1 MQMSQLFDYFV
12 CSRPTID
19 RWADALEHQD
29 EELQQKIESE
39 MPRFVTL
46 KNLGQ
51 DEFNILAQCVEASDV
66 DTVEAVGQ
74 VDLVKAVSE
83 EEGPW
88 VMAFRQPA
96 VEAIA
101 GMTVDTPL
109 VQRWVK
115 AVAEF
120 HGRDEDRSRELL
132 TTNSAKTLKEMCR
145 VAVEKRLAVFTCFY
159 G

>member
-1 MQMSQLFDYFV
+1 MSQLFDYFV
-12 CSRPTID
+12 CSRPTMEG
-19 RWADALEHQD
+19 WADALEQQD
-29 EELQQKIESE
+29 EELQQRIESE
-39 MPRFVTL
+39 MPRFLTL

-51 DEFNILAQCVEASDV
+51 DEFNILARCVEGDDV
-66 DTVEAVGQ
+66 DTVKAVGQ
-74 VDLVKAVSE
+74 VDLVKAVTE

-101 GMTVDTPL
+101 AMSVDRPL
-109 VQRWVK
+109 LQRWVK

-120 HGRDEDRSRELL
+120 HGSDEDRCREIL
-132 TTNSAKTLKEMCR
+132 NPDAAKTLKEMCSL
-145 VAVEKRLAVFTCFY
+145 AVEKRLGVFTCFY

>member
-1 MQMSQLFDYFV
+1 MSQLFDYFA
-12 CSRPTID
+12 CSRPTIE
-19 RWADALEHQD
+19 RWADALEQQD

-51 DEFNILAQCVEASDV
+51 DELHILARCVKGNDV
-66 DTVEAVGQ
+66 DTVNAVGQ

-88 VMAFRQPA
+88 VLAFRQPT

-101 GMTVDTPL
+101 GMTVNMPL
-109 VQRWVK
+109 IERWVK

-120 HGRDEDRSRELL
+120 HGTDEDRCRELL
-132 TTNSAKTLKEMCR
+132 TLDAAMTLKEMCR
-145 VAVEKRLAVFTCFY
+145 VAVEKRLGVFTCFY